1 MRRATEGFSNPCWLR
16 DGQGRAFI
24 DHILLGLRA
33 ADWLIKGSFR
43 VFSYTER
50 DPALR
55 DVISD
60 HCPISVR
67 LSLP

>member
-1 MRRATEGFSNPCWLR
+1 
-16 DGQGRAFI
+16 
-24 DHILLGLRA
+24 
-33 ADWLIKGSFR
+33 

-67 LSLP
+67 LRLP